1 MKPGGSTQAHSN
13 TRSRAQTALSI
24 RSSKLRVRHFM
35 LLALLVEHG
44 SLREAAR
51 RLGIA
56 QPAVGALLREL
67 EHAVGQDLFI
77 RSRTGVSP
85 TPAALALAAR
95 SDVALETLRIGL
107 DEVAE
112 GTTPTLRVG
121 IVHHAMILHGIPWLT
136 DMLRFAS
143 QWQLRVQVSAAP
155 ELLEN
160 VATGDLDCAIARFPS
175 QNLAGTIHDTC
186 RVWQLPAD
194 PWNVVASVGHPAL
207 KSRTPVP
214 AETLL
219 AHPWVLPASDS
230 QTYLMFRN
238 ACMRSGV
245 PAPAPALVVDGLQ
258 YCVAMAMNARLLTI
272 CPSSMLRSLPGP
284 RQLKAVRTDFS
295 IEAPPLAFVCRT
307 EAQRLPAI
315 RALLELVLSTA
326 LAAKTG

>member
-1 MKPGGSTQAHSN
+1 MKTGKAQVHSQIH
-13 TRSRAQTALSI
+13 SRARAALTM
-24 RSSKLRVRHFM
+24 RSSKLRIRHFM

-67 EHAVGQDLFI
+67 EHTVGQTLFI

-85 TPAALALAAR
+85 TAAALMLAAR
-95 SDVALETLRIGL
+95 SDIALETLRIGL

-112 GTTPTLRVG
+112 GCTPTLRVG
-121 IVHHAMILHGIPWLT
+121 IVHHAMILHGIQWLA
-136 DMLRFAS
+136 DMLRLAP
-143 QWQLRVQVSAAP
+143 QLQLRVQVAPAP
-155 ELLEN
+155 ELLES

-175 QNLAGTIHDTC
+175 QNLAGAVHDAC

-194 PWNVVASVGHPAL
+194 PWSVVAKAGHPAL
-207 KSRTPVP
+207 KPRAPLT
-214 AETLL
+214 AEALL

-245 PAPAPALVVDGLQ
+245 PPPAPALVVDGLQ
-258 YCVAMAMNARLLTI
+258 YCLSMAANSHLLTI
-272 CPSSMLRSLPGP
+272 CPASMLRARPSPGP
-284 RQLKAVRTDFS
+284 LRPVRTDFTV
-295 IEAPPLAFVCRT
+295 EAPPLAFVCRA

-315 RALLELVLSTA
+315 QVLLERVLSTA
-326 LAAKTG
+326 RAVAAG